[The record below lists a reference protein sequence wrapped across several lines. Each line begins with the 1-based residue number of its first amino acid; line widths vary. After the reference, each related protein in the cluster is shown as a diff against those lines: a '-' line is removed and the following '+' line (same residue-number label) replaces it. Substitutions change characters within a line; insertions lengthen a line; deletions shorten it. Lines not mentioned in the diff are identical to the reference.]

1 MSRLLEGF
9 RHLWPGRRAADPGAL
24 RMPTADLVAWIA
36 QSGGLGAVSPAEVMQ
51 ALQTRQMASKFVKVA
66 PDDPLAAYFLNVPG
80 AVEVETL
87 HLDSP
92 VLLALKSAGAKL
104 VVPLISRGELIGL
117 LHLGPRRSE
126 REYSLDDRG
135 LLNTLATQ
143 AAPAVRVA
151 QLVQERE
158 IAIQERE
165 RIESELLVARVIQQT
180 LLPKE
185 LPDLPGWR
193 LATYYQPARAV
204 GGDFYDFIPVRNGQ
218 LGIVIGDVTDK
229 GVPAALL
236 MAATRS
242 ILRAAAQRLLSPSK
256 VLTRLNNLLYPDI
269 PARMFVTC
277 FYGVLNPASGRLRY
291 ANAGHDLPQRWQY
304 GEVAELRATGMP
316 LGLMPD
322 MRYEEKETT
331 LAPGESLLF
340 YSDGLIEAHNA
351 EREMFGVPRLI
362 ARLQQ
367 EQSSGEVIHHLL
379 GQLAAFTGADWE
391 QEDDITLVALKRLE
405 DLESGGKPLS

>member
-1 MSRLLEGF
+1 MARLRNAFGQF
-9 RHLWPGRRAADPGAL
+9 WRRRRATDPGAL
-24 RMPTADLVAWIA
+24 RMPTADLVSWIA
-36 QSGGLGAVSPAEVMQ
+36 QSGNFQGVSQ
-51 ALQTRQMASKFVKVA
+51 SALRRSGRSRQLTGKFIQLA
-66 PDDPLAAYFLNVPG
+66 PDDPLAAYFLKMPG
-80 AVEVETL
+80 PVEIETL

-92 VLLALKSAGAKL
+92 VLQALKSAGAKL
-104 VVPLISRGELIGL
+104 VVPLISRGELVGL

-126 REYSLDDRG
+126 HDYSLDDRG

-158 IAIQERE
+158 ASIQERE
-165 RIESELLVARVIQQT
+165 RIEQELLVARVIQQT

-185 LPDLPGWR
+185 LPSLSGWR
-193 LATYYQPARAV
+193 VASYYQPARAV
-204 GGDFYDFIPVRNGQ
+204 GGDFYDFIPVRNGH
-218 LGIVIGDVTDK
+218 LGIVVGDVTDK

-242 ILRAAAQRLLSPSK
+242 ILRAAAQRLTSPAK
-256 VLTRLNNLLYPDI
+256 VLKRLNDLLCPDI

-277 FYGVLNPASGRLRY
+277 FYAVLDPLSGRLRY
-291 ANAGHDLPQRWQY
+291 ANAGHDLPQRWHN
-304 GEVAELRATGMP
+304 GEVAGLRATGMP

-340 YSDGLIEAHNA
+340 YSDGLVEAHNA
-351 EREMFGVPRLI
+351 QREMFGMPRLI
-362 ARLQQ
+362 ELLRQ
-367 EQSSGEVIHHLL
+367 ERGSERVIHDLL
-379 GQLAAFTGADWE
+379 GSLAAFTGDNWE
-391 QEDDITLVALKRLE
+391 QEDDLTLVTIRRLE
-405 DLESGGKPLS
+405 DQQDSI

>member
-1 MSRLLEGF
+1 
-9 RHLWPGRRAADPGAL
+9 
-24 RMPTADLVAWIA
+24 MPTADLVAWIA
-36 QSGGLGAVSPAEVMQ
+36 QSGGLGDMSPTEVIQ
-51 ALQTRQMASKFVKVA
+51 ALQTRPMASKFVKVA
-66 PDDPLAAYFLNVPG
+66 PDDPLAAYFLKAPG

-87 HLDSP
+87 QFDSP

-104 VVPLISRGELIGL
+104 VVPLVSRGELVGL
-117 LHLGPRRSE
+117 LHLGARRSE
-126 REYSLDDRG
+126 HDYSLDDRG
-135 LLNTLATQ
+135 LLNTLAIQ

-180 LLPKE
+180 LLPRA

-193 LATYYQPARAV
+193 MATYYQPARAV
-204 GGDFYDFIPVRNGQ
+204 GGDFYDFIPVKNGQ
-218 LGIVIGDVTDK
+218 VGVVIGDVTDK

-269 PARMFVTC
+269 PSRMFVTC
-277 FYGVLNPASGRLRY
+277 FYGVLDPASGRLRY
-291 ANAGHDLPQRWQY
+291 ANAGHDLPQRWRD
-304 GEVAELRATGMP
+304 GAVAELRATGMP

-367 EQSSGEVIHHLL
+367 ERDTGEVIHHLL
-379 GQLAAFTGADWE
+379 GHLAAFTGDDWE
-391 QEDDITLVALKRLE
+391 QEDDITLVALKRVEEREQGL
-405 DLESGGKPLS
+405 

>member
-256 VLTRLNNLLYPDI
+256 VLARLNDLLYPDI
-269 PARMFVTC
+269 PPRMFVTC